1 MSTAWDALTICNVRE
16 FQYYVTGCTCM
27 ILTSTHFG
35 ELMEFTVGCHGSCR
49 SLPCVLLLFKITE
62 DEDW

>member
-1 MSTAWDALTICNVRE
+1 
-16 FQYYVTGCTCM
+16 M

-35 ELMEFTVGCHGSCR
+35 ELMEFTVGCHGSSW
-49 SLPCVLLLFKITE
+49 SLQCVSLLFKITE